1 MSIPKRLS
9 LMALLA
15 LTFACGGG
23 GGGGGTSTPASPALS
38 MSVSPTQLS
47 VTAAYSDLAPTG
59 TVTVT
64 LSQAPANTVYLS
76 AKAARNTITN
86 VTIASTTATAAVL
99 SVQFAP
105 PSALGLGTWTDTL
118 SIGVYSDQALTQPIG
133 NSPQSVATTYT
144 VTSLPAPTVSALSPS
159 STGAGSP
166 DFTLTVTGSH
176 FLTGSVV
183 QWNGSPRPTAYVS
196 STQLT
201 AQISANDVASAGSF
215 PVSVDNGTTGGGVS
229 AGVAFTVQ
237 PPVFGLL
244 SVTPTTVNAGGPA
257 FTLSVRGALFV
268 ASSAVQWN
276 GSARPTTFVS
286 STQLTAQISPAD
298 IAASGTAQVTVLNP
312 AGQGGTSNALPVSV
326 VPPEAVSFQINPAH
340 TGAISFG
347 SATLPGAK
355 AWSVTLDGPPSY
367 ALIAGGKVF
376 VTVPITG
383 GTEILALDQVTG
395 SKVWGPILVA
405 GTGNAAYEN
414 GTLFVL
420 YTPALGSG
428 GILQAF
434 DGGTGASK
442 WSAMLPG
449 QYMLDAAPTAANG
462 MVYVTESGSGVTL
475 YAYNQGNGNLA
486 WSQSLMAGD
495 NCAPAVTPT
504 GVYVTYPQIAASF
517 DPLTGAQNWIKLDGG
532 DGGGGAIPVVA
543 NGLMYAPNGFG
554 TYNGQI
560 LDASTGILKGTYAA
574 DMPPAIGAQIG
585 CFLQGGTLRGL
596 DLATNTILW
605 SFAGDGQLCTSPI
618 LVNNFVFIGSA
629 SGTLF
634 GLDLASGSQ
643 LWQQALG
650 APMPYGANW
659 GHSIPLSGL
668 SAGNGIVV
676 APAGN
681 TLTAFA
687 LQ

>member
-1 MSIPKRLS
+1 MSVLKRLAPA
-9 LMALLA
+9 ALLIFA
-15 LTFACGGG
+15 FACGGG
-23 GGGGGTSTPASPALS
+23 GGGGGASTPAPPALS

-47 VTAAYSDLAPTG
+47 VSAAYSDPAPTG

-64 LSQAPANTVYLS
+64 LSQAPASTVYLS
-76 AKAARNTITN
+76 AKTAHSTITN
-86 VTIASTTATAAVL
+86 VTIASSTSTSAVL
-99 SVQFAP
+99 SVQFAS
-105 PSALGLGTWTDTL
+105 PSVLGLGTWTDTL
-118 SIGVYSDQALTQPIG
+118 SIGVYSDQAMTQPIG
-133 NSPQSVATTYT
+133 NSPQAVAITYT
-144 VTSLPAPTVSALSPS
+144 VTSLPAPAVSALSPAS
-159 STGAGSP
+159 IGAGSP

-176 FLTGSVV
+176 FLAGSVV
-183 QWNGSPRPTAYVS
+183 QWNGSPRPTTYAS

-215 PVSVDNGTTGGGVS
+215 PVSVDNGASGGGVS
-229 AGVAFTVQ
+229 PGVAFTVQ

-244 SVTPTTVNAGGPA
+244 SVLPTSVSAGGPS
-257 FTLSVRGALFV
+257 FTLTVRGVLFV
-268 ASSAVQWN
+268 ASSVVQWN

-286 STQLTAQISPAD
+286 STQLTAQISAAD
-298 IAASGTAQVTVLNP
+298 IAAVGTAQVTVLNP
-312 AGQGGTSNALPVSV
+312 ASQGGTSNALPVSIAA
-326 VPPEAVSFQINPAH
+326 PEAVSFQINPAH
-340 TGAISFG
+340 TGAIAFG
-347 SATLPGAK
+347 TAALPSAK

-367 ALIAGGKVF
+367 PLIAGGKVF
-376 VTVPITG
+376 VTVQISG
-383 GTEILALDQVTG
+383 GTELLALDQATG
-395 SKVWGPILVA
+395 AKVWGPILVA

-420 YTPALGSG
+420 YTPALGNG

-434 DGGTGASK
+434 DAGTGASR

-449 QYMLDAAPTAANG
+449 QYALDAAPTAANG
-462 MVYVTESGSGVTL
+462 MVYVTESGVGVTL
-475 YAYNQGNGNLA
+475 YGYDQRNGNLV
-486 WSQSLMAGD
+486 WNQLLMAGD
-495 NCAPAVTPT
+495 NCAPAVTAD

-517 DPLTGAQNWIKLDGG
+517 DPLSGAQNWMKLDGG

-543 NGLMYAPNGFG
+543 NGLVYAPNGFG
-554 TYNGQI
+554 TYNGQV
-560 LDASTGILKGTYAA
+560 LDAGTGVLKGTYAA
-574 DMPPAIGAQIG
+574 DMPPAIGAQTG

-596 DLATNTILW
+596 DLATSTILW

-634 GLDLASGSQ
+634 GLDLTTGAQ

-650 APMPYGANW
+650 APLPYGASW

-668 SAGNGIVV
+668 SAGNGILV

>member
-1 MSIPKRLS
+1 MSIPKCLATTAF
-9 LMALLA
+9 LLLA
-15 LTFACGGG
+15 FACGGG
-23 GGGGGTSTPASPALS
+23 GGGGGASTPAPPAVS

-47 VTAAYSDLAPTG
+47 VSAAYSDPAPTG

-64 LSQAPANTVYLS
+64 LSQAPPSTVYLS
-76 AKAARNTITN
+76 AKVARNTITN
-86 VTIASTTATAAVL
+86 VTITSSTTTSAVI
-99 SVQFAP
+99 SVQFAS
-105 PSALGLGTWTDTL
+105 PSLLGLGTWTDTL
-118 SIGVYSDQALTQPIG
+118 TLGVYSDQALTQPIG
-133 NSPQSVATTYT
+133 NSPQAVATTYT
-144 VTSLPAPTVSALSPS
+144 VTALPVPTVSALSPAS
-159 STGAGSP
+159 IGAGSP
-166 DFTLTVTGSH
+166 DFTLAVTGSH

-183 QWNGSPRPTAYVS
+183 QWNGSPRPTTYVS

-201 AQISANDVASAGSF
+201 AQISAADVASAGSF
-215 PVSVDNGTTGGGVS
+215 PVSVDNGTSGGGVS

-244 SVTPTTVNAGGPA
+244 SVTPANVSAGGPA
-257 FTLSVRGALFV
+257 FTMTVRGALFV
-268 ASSAVQWN
+268 ASSVVQWN

-286 STQLTAQISPAD
+286 STQLTAQISAAD
-298 IAASGTAQVTVLNP
+298 IAAAGTAQVTVLNP
-312 AGQGGTSNALPVSV
+312 DSQGGTSNALPVSITV
-326 VPPEAVSFQINPAH
+326 PEAVAFQINPAH
-340 TGAISFG
+340 TGAIAFG
-347 SATLPGAK
+347 SAVLPSAK
-355 AWSVTLDGPPSY
+355 AWSVSLDGSPSY
-367 ALIAGGKVF
+367 PLIAGGKVF
-376 VTVPITG
+376 VTVQITG
-383 GTEILALDQVTG
+383 GTELLALDQATG
-395 SKVWGPILVA
+395 AKAWGPILVA

-420 YTPALGSG
+420 YTPALGNG

-434 DGGTGASK
+434 DAGTGASK

-449 QYMLDAAPTAANG
+449 QYALDAAPTAANG
-462 MVYVTESGSGVTL
+462 MVYVTESGVGVTL
-475 YAYNQGNGNLA
+475 YAYDQRNGNLV
-486 WSQSLMAGD
+486 WNHLLMAGD
-495 NCAPAVTPT
+495 DCAPAVTAD

-517 DPLTGAQNWIKLDGG
+517 NPFTGAQNWMKLDGG

-543 NGLMYAPNGFG
+543 NGLVYAPNGFG
-554 TYNGQI
+554 TYNGQV
-560 LDASTGILKGTYAA
+560 LDARTGVLKGTYAA
-574 DMPPAIGAQIG
+574 DMPPAIGAQTG

-634 GLDLASGSQ
+634 GLDLTTGAQ

-650 APMPYGANW
+650 APLPYGASW
-659 GHSIPLSGL
+659 GRSIPLSGL
-668 SAGNGIVV
+668 SAGNGILV